1 MIKNAILALCL
12 AVASAAPAL
21 RGSAQKVDL
30 QGHLVDV
37 PSFEGAVYDPR
48 THDVKAACPDAAAC
62 AYGVVVDNK
71 LHRLDDASNDA
82 VAAAVAAAGPET
94 SWFVKISGEKG
105 ADGHVAI
112 GGMNAPARHNRGCTC
127 GPCKEAFIPCND
139 CQGSPCEPPPT
150 GGCSFCSDNTN
161 RIFDSQGKVFNVE
174 DQDLGLTAAEESTTE
189 PATTKS
195 GDNHL
200 GNALNVGD

>member
-62 AYGVVVDNK
+62 AYGVVVDNE
-71 LHRLDDASNDA
+71 LHRLDDASNEM
-82 VAAAVAAAGPET
+82 VAAAVADTGPEAD
-94 SWFVKISGEKG
+94 WFVTISGERG
-105 ADGHVAI
+105 DDGHVSI
-112 GGMNAPARHNRGCTC
+112 DRIDDSEEEGTSSYLRWCWPWGC
-127 GPCKEAFIPCND
+127 GDDVLA
-139 CQGSPCEPPPT
+139 
-150 GGCSFCSDNTN
+150 
-161 RIFDSQGKVFNVE
+161 
-174 DQDLGLTAAEESTTE
+174 LG
-189 PATTKS
+189 
-195 GDNHL
+195 D
-200 GNALNVGD
+200 D

>member
-127 GPCKEAFIPCND
+127 GPCKEAFVPCD
-139 CQGSPCEPPPT
+139 DGCQGSPCAPGDPIDFTPI
-150 GGCSFCSDNTN
+150 
-161 RIFDSQGKVFNVE
+161 IFFTDGELDFNE
-174 DQDLGLTAAEESTTE
+174 KDLGLTAAEESTTK
-189 PATTKS
+189 TTKS
-195 GDNHL
+195 GGRD
-200 GNALNVGD
+200 